1 MKKTLLSLSIIATM
15 VAALFNLS
23 SCGNDDSTPTP
34 APSPTITAVE
44 VYITTVQ
51 TQYMQDSL
59 DIYTIVDKSNKDTLT
74 GRFNENNTV
83 RFTVPASQFPIEFT
97 ARYYWMPKEGVAMGD
112 DIISIN
118 KTFYVDTYYVMS
130 DGKKQYGGVF
140 ATGYKSEDG
149 SRTTGAR
156 LLERL
161 TKDNFVSYSIHV
173 TINEKG
179 ETDCPWKG

>member
-15 VAALFNLS
+15 VASLFNLS

-74 GRFNENNTV
+74 GRFTENNTV
-83 RFTVPASQFPIEFT
+83 R
-97 ARYYWMPKEGVAMGD
+97 
-112 DIISIN
+112 
-118 KTFYVDTYYVMS
+118 
-130 DGKKQYGGVF
+130 
-140 ATGYKSEDG
+140 
-149 SRTTGAR
+149 
-156 LLERL
+156 
-161 TKDNFVSYSIHV
+161 
-173 TINEKG
+173 
-179 ETDCPWKG
+179 